1 MEEKALYRPILWRSW
16 QITRRF
22 KGLWIFGFFAAILGS
37 GGEYEIITRM
47 LYSPANQSDVIT
59 QFIAVFQAGLAT
71 GDGGSFWSNFT
82 SAVAADPLGFLS
94 LFAIIIVTLALMAFF
109 LWIAI
114 VSQIGLT
121 HNISS
126 IHKNRRPTL
135 SEGVDIGIKNF
146 WPITAINITFKVIVF
161 ALLLTLGSQILSLSS
176 LGMLGRLAYALLF
189 VFLVVVIFT
198 LDFLAKYQMYFII
211 LKKQTLVPAFRSA
224 WSLLRRYWLIS
235 IEMSLI
241 LFIAYVL
248 AVFAV
253 LVFGTAVLSVPFVI
267 GYYYNFSPYII
278 FGASILSLIILF
290 TFSLWVTA
298 VVITFRWASWTILFN
313 RLVGGDPVSK
323 LIRSSQNIP
332 QYFSPKQEL

>member
-37 GGEYEIITRM
+37 GGEYEIITR
-47 LYSPANQSDVIT
+47 LFYSPANQSDVIT
-59 QFIAVFQAGLAT
+59 QLIAVFQAGLAT
-71 GDGGSFWSNFT
+71 GDGGNFWSNFT
-82 SAVAADPLGFLS
+82 SAVASDPLGFLT
-94 LFAIIIVTLALMAFF
+94 LFAIIIVTLALIAFF
-109 LWIAI
+109 FWIAI
-114 VSQIGLT
+114 ISQIGLT

-135 SEGVDIGIKNF
+135 SEGVDVGIKNF
-146 WPITAINITFKVIVF
+146 WPVTVINIAFKLITFI
-161 ALLLTLGSQILSLSS
+161 LLVALGSQILSLTSV
-176 LGMLGRLAYALLF
+176 GILGRVAYALLF
-189 VFLVVVIFT
+189 VFLIVIIFT

-211 LKKQTLVPAFRSA
+211 LKKQTLVPAFKSA

-241 LFIAYVL
+241 LFIAYVI
-248 AVFAV
+248 AVFIV
-253 LVFGTAVLSVPFVI
+253 LVLGTAVLSVPFVI
-267 GYYYNFSPYII
+267 GYYYSLSPYII
-278 FGASILSLIILF
+278 FGSSILSLIILF

-313 RLVGGDPVSK
+313 RLIGGDPMSK
-323 LIRSSQNIP
+323 LVRSSQNIP
-332 QYFSPKQEL
+332 QYFGQNQQ